1 MSVAN
6 SYTKVLRTF
15 CAIDNTELGDIG

>member
-15 CAIDNTELGDIG
+15 CAIGNTELGDIG

>member
-15 CAIDNTELGDIG
+15 LAIDNTELGDIG